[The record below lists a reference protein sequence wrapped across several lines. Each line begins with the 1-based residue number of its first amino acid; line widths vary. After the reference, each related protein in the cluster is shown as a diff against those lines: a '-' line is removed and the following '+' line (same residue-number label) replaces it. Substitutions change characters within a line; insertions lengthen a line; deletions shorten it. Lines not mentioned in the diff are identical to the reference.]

1 MSAWMARVSLPR
13 ITRYI
18 CLCEI
23 VRSVSNFSVVL
34 ISIKGRFLYLI
45 GPSLNRNDRAQGDHE
60 QGSRVQTFWIFAI
73 AN

>member
-23 VRSVSNFSVVL
+23 VRLVSNFSVVL

-45 GPSLNRNDRAQGDHE
+45 GPSLNRNDRAQADHRFPC
-60 QGSRVQTFWIFAI
+60 SDILDFRDC
-73 AN
+73 